1 MPGATTS
8 QKADALRS
16 KALDHPTVKRLT
28 DQLDAL
34 EADPEPGLY
43 VDTASAPGMVV
54 NGELRVS
61 VARVHS
67 VDEDGE
73 SLVGQIQAVREVD
86 HPLDTWSLTLY
97 WHEAEH
103 FCTEEIDDVQSWFV
117 QVLDQH
123 YRSCEVEPEL
133 DLAVEA

>member
-1 MPGATTS
+1 MPDTAIS
-8 QKADALRS
+8 QKANVLRS
-16 KALDHPTVKRLT
+16 KALDHPTVQRLT

-34 EADPEPGLY
+34 EDGAEPGLY
-43 VDTASAPGMVV
+43 VDASPAPGMVV

-61 VARVHS
+61 VVRVHS

-86 HPLDTWSLTLY
+86 HPLDTWSLKLY
-97 WHEAEH
+97 WHEPEH
-103 FCTEEIDDVQSWFV
+103 FCTEEVEEAESWFV

-123 YRSCEVEPEL
+123 YRTSEAEPEL
-133 DLAVEA
+133 DHQIEA